1 MLEVLSRG
9 MKLKL
14 AFIISAGIVYFI
26 QNDEWVCY
34 EELCKKRIDIFF
46 QILLTWKD
54 GNGYQGEHD
63 ISKT

>member
-26 QNDEWVCY
+26 QNDEYAMKSYV
-34 EELCKKRIDIFF
+34 KK
-46 QILLTWKD
+46 
-54 GNGYQGEHD
+54 E
-63 ISKT
+63 